1 MGSLHKAKENKMA
14 VPVGIT
20 KKHKDNSKKLYR
32 SRAEWMVAKKLGRP
46 KQKFNERTN
55 EWEKVTL

>member
-1 MGSLHKAKENKMA
+1 MA

-32 SRAEWMVAKKLGRP
+32 SRAEWLVAKKLGRP